1 MLLNKASRFPP
12 LMQFTSPTISIYFLT
27 FFTAPFLPELTY
39 TFSILAPFVTKV
51 LISLTV
57 SWLLL
62 MLPLHHRSCTTDH
75 ALQQPSDC
83 CCCCCLQTQG
93 AHRSPHL
100 LPCQAREPLAPL
112 QVPTVPAE
120 ELPSHRGWAEAECLH
135 LLVNHL
141 TLPAIKGEQISLYSG
156 GTEMLH
162 KWFL

>member
-1 MLLNKASRFPP
+1 MP
-12 LMQFTSPTISIYFLT
+12 LTSPTISISFLT

-39 TFSILAPFVTKV
+39 TFSILTPSVTKV
-51 LISLTV
+51 LISVTV

-62 MLPLHHRSCTTDH
+62 MLPLHHRSSTTDH
-75 ALQQPSDC
+75 SLQQPSDH
-83 CCCCCLQTQG
+83 CCCCCLQMQG
-93 AHRSPHL
+93 AHHSPHL

-112 QVPTVPAE
+112 QAPVVPTVPAE

-141 TLPAIKGEQISLYSG
+141 TSPAIKGEQISLYSG
-156 GTEMLH
+156 VTEMLR